1 MRNAQRADRVSL
13 RSIRGALACVVQH
26 QLYQFTIGGG
36 CLRPESEPRPRPRNH
51 RDSFITRV
59 RRVPDSG

>member
-36 CLRPESEPRPRPRNH
+36 AACAQNPNH
-51 RDSFITRV
+51 T
-59 RRVPDSG
+59 PALETTGTPT